1 MTIAL
6 HVLLV
11 GGFALVLSLALA
23 PMESLGWWAGW
34 LGPDPEDPPPPPP
47 PAADAGDA
55 PPACFVVFLSGIGSI
70 SGDELLPAETAF
82 LDQLQAALPEARIVR
97 DVFPYA
103 PTGRQLLTGQRVFT
117 WLWRRVLDWRLN
129 GTRLLPALLNVRNL
143 FQVLVSADHRY
154 GPLYS
159 FGIARVARERL
170 EAHGY
175 RPESRTPVVLL
186 GSSGGGQIS
195 VGAATFLGAELDA
208 PLAIVTFGGVMAS
221 DRGIEEVTR
230 LASLYGTDDKVYRL
244 GRTIF
249 PGRWP
254 MASAS
259 FWNVARSE
267 HRLSER
273 AIGPMG
279 HSGRGG
285 YLDAAPRA
293 DGAPLLER
301 TVGAV
306 AAAVRDVLTAQ
317 PPGPGSRPSISATST
332 G

>member
-1 MTIAL
+1 MTVVLL

-11 GGFALVLSLALA
+11 GGFALVVSLALA

-34 LGPDPEDPPPPPP
+34 LGPDPDGPPRPTRLEPD
-47 PAADAGDA
+47 ADAA

-70 SGDELLPAETAF
+70 SGDELLASETAF
-82 LDQLQAALPEARIVR
+82 LDRLQAALPEARIVR

-103 PTGRQLLTGQRVFT
+103 PSGRQLLTGQRLFS

-129 GTRLLPALLNVRNL
+129 GTRLLPALINVRNL

-159 FGIARVARERL
+159 FGIARVAAEQL
-170 EAHGY
+170 AAHGY
-175 RPESRTPVVLL
+175 APGSGLPVVLL

-195 VGAATFLGAELDA
+195 VGAATYLGAEIGA

-230 LASLYGTDDKVYRL
+230 LASLYGTGDRVYAL
-244 GRTIF
+244 GRAAY

-254 MASAS
+254 LATGS
-259 FWNVARSE
+259 FWNRAALE
-267 HRLSER
+267 HRLTER

-279 HSGRGG
+279 HAGSDG
-285 YLDAAPRA
+285 YLDPAPRA
-293 DGAPLLER
+293 GGEAFLDT
-301 TVGAV
+301 TVREV
-306 AAAVRDVLTAQ
+306 AAAVRQVSPRGPRPD
-317 PPGPGSRPSISATST
+317 PGPRSS
-332 G
+332 